1 MLKFDSKASLSKN
14 FFDFYRNYE
23 NFTSKTKSTL
33 SKMDKDLIEPL
44 NLFSKHLTGKYN
56 ECLSEFK
63 NLAYSTYESKK
74 SLERSK
80 HKYFDSCKLAVE
92 QEKIVLKV
100 LNDKEKKLASDDEI
114 EHAHDVLIKLRT
126 LAENNC
132 QLYKTDLQKTNRL
145 FEENEKKYFPIIE
158 KMKLNEESRENFLK
172 FHFEKYVN
180 MLEEFSSSI
189 NELFTRAKN
198 SLQEIK
204 VEEDLKIVDEKLNF
218 LYKNNERIPREEFL
232 NYEIYRRNL
241 EKMLSNSQLVSGTSL
256 NLTEGNDFT
265 PSSSS
270 SASSVNTSNLDTSIS
285 SSSSNICEE
294 ELISSLF
301 VSIKEKDS
309 EIPMEQ
315 LSKLLENLQ
324 NNIPYSK
331 LFIDKV
337 LVHYK
342 TNLYIEVPNYQNL
355 HHLANILVTITNN
368 TEIKQ
373 ELFEMNFAI
382 IFIAEKTF
390 YKNPEN
396 VFNKVYLC
404 KLLSKNK
411 IYNERK
417 FWMDLMNIK
426 INSLIENKIN
436 HELNKRE
443 KELSRESNSNVNG
456 NGLGNETPSSPRNSN
471 KSTGIGL
478 FSIGSRMKNLFI
490 STKMRENQ
498 KVESSMIQADLYEQ
512 IKSSEASN
520 VVKEYILHFSNFSF
534 DVSEAIDI
542 IVELSQ
548 TYNYDKEKVS
558 YFIALLNSNL
568 FTIKNKL
575 LSKLHT
581 ADYKHDFMGKDYKS
595 YFKLNDHVMTV
606 LTYSMRFMEL
616 KEFPNILLLNK
627 NYCKKVSKIVYKNV
641 LFKYHN
647 MDMKLRL
654 SIWKSL
660 LNVVRKNF

>member
-1 MLKFDSKASLSKN
+1 MFNEMLKFDSKATLSKN

-56 ECLSEFK
+56 ECLSDFK

-100 LNDKEKKLASDDEI
+100 LNDREKNLATDDEI

-126 LAENNC
+126 MAENNC
-132 QLYKTDLQKTNRL
+132 QVYKNDLQKTNKI
-145 FEENEKKYFPIIE
+145 FEENEKKYFPVIE

-172 FHFEKYVN
+172 FHFEKFVN
-180 MLEEFSSSI
+180 MLEEFSHSI
-189 NELFTRAKN
+189 NELLARANN
-198 SLQEIK
+198 SLHEIK

-218 LYKNNERIPREEFL
+218 LYKNNERIPKEEFL

-265 PSSSS
+265 PSPSPSSTNHS
-270 SASSVNTSNLDTSIS
+270 QLDTSIS
-285 SSSSNICEE
+285 STSSSQVWEE
-294 ELISSLF
+294 ELINSLF
-301 VSIKEKDS
+301 VHIKEKDT
-309 EIPMEQ
+309 EIPMEKFT
-315 LSKLLENLQ
+315 KLMENLQ

-331 LFIDKV
+331 LFIDKI

-355 HHLANILVTITNN
+355 HHLANVLVSITNN

-390 YKNPEN
+390 FKNPEN

-411 IYNERK
+411 IYNDRK
-417 FWMDLMNIK
+417 FWLDLMNIK

-436 HELNKRE
+436 QELIKRE
-443 KELSRESNSNVNG
+443 RELSRELNN
-456 NGLGNETPSSPRNSN
+456 NEAPSSPRNST
-471 KSTGIGL
+471 KGGGL

-490 STKMRENQ
+490 STKMKENQ

-512 IKSSEASN
+512 IKTSEASN

-548 TYNYDKEKVS
+548 SYNYDKEKVS
-558 YFIALLNSNL
+558 YFISLLNSNL

-575 LSKLHT
+575 LSKIHT
-581 ADYKHDFMGKDYKS
+581 ADYKNDFMGKDYKS
-595 YFKLNDHVMTV
+595 YIKLNDHVMTA
-606 LTYSMRFMEL
+606 LTFSMRFMEI
-616 KEFPNILLLNK
+616 KDYPNILLLNK

-641 LFKYHN
+641 LFRYHN

-660 LNVVRKNF
+660 LNVVRK